1 MKNKALHSAKDR
13 SVHTSTFT
21 QSNVK
26 QRYVVTFR
34 ETESGTIYESKRS
47 TGNLNIKADEC
58 TNKVR
63 LRTKKQRCESKRVQV
78 DSVHSAKLDFQMLDK
93 EVKLVRN
100 ARKKTDQNNRL
111 AQIDAKKRR
120 RQAKRRK

>member
-1 MKNKALHSAKDR
+1 MKNKALHSAQGN
-13 SVHTSTFT
+13 SVQRSTFT

-47 TGNLNIKADEC
+47 TGNLNIKEAEC

-63 LRTKKQRCESKRVQV
+63 LRTKKQRCESKRLQV
-78 DSVHSAKLDFQMLDK
+78 DHVHSAKLDYQMLDS
-93 EVKLVRN
+93 EVKLVRI
-100 ARKKTDQNNRL
+100 ARKKTDQDNRMS
-111 AQIDAKKRR
+111 QIDAKKRR